1 MRKVI
6 PLGIGLALC
15 STLAMAQTPFKGK
28 VLDENGEPV
37 IGASLLVVGTNRG
50 TITDIDGS
58 FTLTAPEGSGQ
69 IKVSY
74 VGMVSQIVGIKPN
87 LKITLKSDSQNLD
100 EVVVI
105 AYGTT
110 SSKNLTGAVSSVR
123 GEAIKNLPG
132 PSVDEML

>member
-37 IGASLLVVGTNRG
+37 IGASILVVGTNRG
-50 TITDIDGS
+50 TITDVDGS

-74 VGMVSQIVGIKPN
+74 VGMVSQTVGIKP
-87 LKITLKSDSQNLD
+87 IVKS
-100 EVVVI
+100 
-105 AYGTT
+105 
-110 SSKNLTGAVSSVR
+110 K
-123 GEAIKNLPG
+123 
-132 PSVDEML
+132 

>member
-1 MRKVI
+1 
-6 PLGIGLALC
+6 
-15 STLAMAQTPFKGK
+15 
-28 VLDENGEPV
+28 
-37 IGASLLVVGTNRG
+37 
-50 TITDIDGS
+50 
-58 FTLTAPEGSGQ
+58 
-69 IKVSY
+69 
-74 VGMVSQIVGIKPN
+74 MVSQIVGIKPN